1 MGYWRNLV
9 RAAIAPIAR
18 RAAGFEAA
26 ASTRRTI
33 GWSASTAGI
42 NALITEGG
50 DALRARSRDIVR
62 RNAWAAN
69 AIESFVGNAI
79 GAGIKPQS
87 KHPDPAVKRRLQ
99 ELWLRWTDEADAAG
113 LTDFYG
119 LQALVCRA
127 MIEGGECLVR
137 LRERRP
143 DDGLT
148 VPLQLQLLEAEHLP
162 TMKNE
167 RLPNGNVIRA
177 GIEFDKI
184 GRRVAY
190 HLYRE
195 HPGEKPLFFMAGDLA
210 RVPADSVLHI
220 YKPLRPG
227 QHRGQPWLAQV
238 LVKLHELDQYDDAEL
253 VRKKVAAFHVGFLIE
268 NNPDDP
274 ILGAKP
280 EAEDGGAP
288 LAGLEPGTMV
298 KLRPGE
304 DVKFSSPSDVGG
316 MYTDFM
322 RVQLRAI
329 AAGLGITYEQL
340 TGDLERVNYSSIR
353 AGLLEFRRRCEQFQH
368 QVMVYQFCRPVWKAW
383 IEAAALAGA
392 IDARDY
398 ARRPEAYLDVEWRPP
413 SWAWVDPL
421 KDMNA
426 EVTAVRAG
434 FKPRS
439 AVINEMGY
447 DEEEVDRQVAADN
460 ARADELGLVYDS
472 DPRKTTASGR
482 PADKPAG
489 ETSDNTAGDNAMSM
503 NGMTA
508 VFRDLPE
515 LALPGN
521 GSSRLNAE

>member
-1 MGYWRNLV
+1 MGYWRNLL
-9 RAAIAPIAR
+9 RAAFGAPM
-18 RAAGFEAA
+18 RAVLGYEAA
-26 ASTRRTI
+26 AATRRTL
-33 GWSASTAGI
+33 GWSVSAEGI
-42 NALITEGG
+42 NALVTGGG
-50 DALRARSRDIVR
+50 DALRARSRDMVR
-62 RNAWAAN
+62 RNAWATN
-69 AIESFVGNAI
+69 AVESFVGNAV
-79 GAGIKPQS
+79 GTGIKPQA

-99 ELWLRWTDEADAAG
+99 ELWLRWTDEADASG

-127 MIEGGECLVR
+127 AIEGGECLVR
-137 LRERRP
+137 LRDRRSE
-143 DDGLT
+143 DGLT
-148 VPLQLQLLEAEHLP
+148 VPLQFQLLEAEHLP
-162 TMKNE
+162 TAKNE
-167 RLPNGNVIRA
+167 NLPNGHVIRA
-177 GIEFDKI
+177 GIEFDRI

-195 HPGEKPLFFMAGDLA
+195 HPGEKLLFFNAGETA
-210 RVPADSVLHI
+210 RVPAESVLHV

-227 QHRGQPWLAQV
+227 QHRGQPWLTQV

-253 VRKKVAAFHVGFLIE
+253 VRKKLAAMFAAFIIE
-268 NNPDDP
+268 NNPEDP
-274 ILGAKP
+274 VIGAKP
-280 EAEDGGAP
+280 GEGETDAGGAP
-288 LAGLEPGTMV
+288 LAGIEPGSMV
-298 KLRPGE
+298 KLLPGE
-304 DVKFSSPSDVGG
+304 DVKFTEPGDVGG
-316 MYTDFM
+316 MYTEFM

-368 QVMVYQFCRPVWKAW
+368 QVMVYQFCRPVWRAW
-383 IEAAALAGA
+383 VEAAVLAGA

-447 DEEEVDRQVAADN
+447 DEEDVDRQAAADN
-460 ARADELGLVYDS
+460 ARADSLGLTFDS
-472 DPRKTTASGR
+472 DPRKTTSNGQR
-482 PADKPAG
+482 IVEPEPA
-489 ETSDNTAGDNAMSM
+489 TQ
-503 NGMTA
+503 
-508 VFRDLPE
+508 VQ
-515 LALPGN
+515 
-521 GSSRLNAE
+521 